1 MSLIVIKQIGSGSS
15 WRVIG
20 EISDNSVV
28 KQLTPYSCVAAVG
41 EMLLRDRGI
50 IVSQEAII
58 DIIGQPSDIVRLA
71 AFLNK
76 VDANED
82 GKSWNGLIVQRKAL
96 SVLIGSGQF
105 GAVIR
110 DGSPL
115 GHLVLVK
122 EADDNKLVIYDPW
135 DATSYKVSLFEFFR
149 HWNGEV
155 IFRWNF

>member
-1 MSLIVIKQIGSGSS
+1 M
-15 WRVIG
+15 
-20 EISDNSVV
+20 
-28 KQLTPYSCVAAVG
+28 
-41 EMLLRDRGI
+41 
-50 IVSQEAII
+50 SQEAII
-58 DIIGQPSDIVRLA
+58 DIIGEPSDIVRLA
-71 AFLNK
+71 HFLND

-96 SVLIGSGQF
+96 SVLIGNGQF

-122 EADDNKLVIYDPW
+122 EAVDNKLVINDPW
-135 DATSYKVSLFEFFR
+135 DATSYKISLFEFFR

-155 IFRWNF
+155 IFRWNLSK

>member
-1 MSLIVIKQIGSGSS
+1 MSLIVTKQIGSGSS
-15 WRVIG
+15 WRVID

-41 EMLLRDRGI
+41 EMLLRDRRI

-58 DIIGQPSDIVRLA
+58 DIIGEPSDIVRLA

-82 GKSWNGLIVQRKAL
+82 GKSWNGLIVQRKSL
-96 SVLIGSGQF
+96 SALIGNGQF

-115 GHLVLVK
+115 GHLVLVT
-122 EADDNKLVIYDPW
+122 EVDLNKLVINDPW
-135 DATSYKVSLFEFFR
+135 DASSYKVSLFEFFR